1 MAGAKQTDAEDR
13 ARVTALR
20 AALDAGASSLSAT
33 AGELAF
39 MAERLGFGDI
49 HTALR
54 KELDGYAPAE
64 QRPYAAIRNDFA
76 SWQPLHVLEGK
87 VASAA
92 SAAPRNGGAGNIS
105 EGIESKR
112 IGQLLAGSR
121 SHVSALAGEMLARLA
136 AREKKPWVISI
147 HGIRT
152 RGNWQKEL
160 TEELTPEGFNYKPFD
175 YGFFDIIR
183 FLSPG
188 SRDRKVDEFRDEYSQ
203 FHAVHGV
210 RPSVIAHSFGT
221 LIVTRSIEKYGLE
234 FDRLILCGSIV
245 RRDFEWSKW
254 IGTKVTRVLNDFGG
268 RDIWARLV
276 PFAIRDAGQSG
287 LRGFH
292 DTAGGAVVERGNP
305 WMRHSDYFFSFNYT
319 TRWIPFLHGTD
330 PAPTPASTPR
340 KNLRFIGCMTALLAI
355 AAAGI
360 AWWLLRS

>member
-1 MAGAKQTDAEDR
+1 MSGGKHAMAEDR
-13 ARVTALR
+13 ARVMALR
-20 AALDAGASSLSAT
+20 AALDHGTSSLSAI

-39 MAERLGFGDI
+39 MASRLGFDDI
-49 HTALR
+49 HIALR
-54 KELDGYAPAE
+54 KEVEGYAAAE
-64 QRPYAAIRNDFA
+64 PRPYAAIRNDFA

-87 VASAA
+87 LVSPASAG
-92 SAAPRNGGAGNIS
+92 PRNGAAGNINES
-105 EGIESKR
+105 IESKR
-112 IGQLLAGSR
+112 IEQLLSGSR
-121 SHVSALAGEMLARLA
+121 AHIAALAGEMLARLA
-136 AREKKPWVISI
+136 ASEERPWVISI

-152 RGNWQKEL
+152 RGDWQKEL
-160 TEELTPEGFNYKPFD
+160 TEELTPAGFNYKPFD

-234 FDRLILCGSIV
+234 FDRMILCGSIV

-268 RDIWARLV
+268 RDLWARLV
-276 PFAIRDAGQSG
+276 PFVVRDAGQSG
-287 LRGFH
+287 LHGFL
-292 DTAGGAVVERGNP
+292 DTANGAVVERGNP
-305 WMRHSDYFFSFNYT
+305 WMRHSDYFFSFNYR
-319 TRWIPFLHGTD
+319 TRWIPFLQGTD
-330 PAPTPASTPR
+330 PSPTPASTPLA
-340 KNLRFIGCMTALLAI
+340 NPRFIGCVTVLVAMALA
-355 AAAGI
+355 I